1 MQIRCVP
8 ASHCS
13 ECGGSVV
20 PNINPTH
27 RHQVFEIP
35 EPKFELTEYQVF
47 HGRCQC
53 CGTSSKGKLPES
65 APQGQMGPNLLSLIA
80 MLTGQCHLSIR
91 KIQSLLKEQYGLNFS
106 TGTIS
111 EAQGKVSAMLTPTH
125 QALRLHIQK
134 ALRVHAD
141 ETTHYRNGEE
151 ATRWVWLMSGND
163 AVFQN
168 IRFSRSQESA
178 KYLLGEQT
186 QAVVISDQCS
196 SYNWID
202 SSRHQFCLAHV
213 VRNLQ
218 QMADYSGQGLTAY
231 IGKRLTLLMKS
242 IFRVQHRY
250 ESSELSEDRWRR
262 RMLRIR
268 QSLKA
273 WLERGAEAPIS
284 RYAGRCQHIL
294 KYEEGLW
301 VFLNHPNVPL
311 TNNEAE
317 RCLRGSVIMRKIC
330 YGTSSDRGDKF
341 RSRVFS
347 IVETCK
353 KRGLSPFAVLKQIVS
368 EVTARQAYP
377 DVFGLTSA

>member
-1 MQIRCVP
+1 M
-8 ASHCS
+8 
-13 ECGGSVV
+13 
-20 PNINPTH
+20 PNKKPTH

-35 EPKFELTEYQVF
+35 EPQFELTEYQIF

-53 CGTSSKGKLPES
+53 CGTSSKGQLPES
-65 APQGQMGPNLLSLIA
+65 APQGQMGSNLLSLIA
-80 MLTGQCHLSIR
+80 MLTGQCHLSVR
-91 KIQSLLKEQYGLNFS
+91 KIQSLLKEQYGLSFS

-125 QALRLHIQK
+125 QALRLHVQK

-202 SSRHQFCLAHV
+202 ASRHQFCLAHV
-213 VRNLQ
+213 IRNLQ

-231 IGKRLTLLMKS
+231 IGKRLTLLVKS
-242 IFRVQHRY
+242 VFRVHHHY
-250 ESSELSEDRWRR
+250 ESGELHEDIWRR
-262 RMLRIR
+262 RILRIR
-268 QSLKA
+268 KSLLS
-273 WLERGAEAPIS
+273 WLKKGAEVPIN

-294 KYEEGLW
+294 KYEQGLW
-301 VFLNHPNVPL
+301 VFLNYSNVPL

-353 KRGLSPFAVLKQIVS
+353 KRGLSPFIVLKQIVS
-368 EVTARQAYP
+368 AVTARQAYP
-377 DVFGLTSA
+377 DVFGLTSPSSSGDW